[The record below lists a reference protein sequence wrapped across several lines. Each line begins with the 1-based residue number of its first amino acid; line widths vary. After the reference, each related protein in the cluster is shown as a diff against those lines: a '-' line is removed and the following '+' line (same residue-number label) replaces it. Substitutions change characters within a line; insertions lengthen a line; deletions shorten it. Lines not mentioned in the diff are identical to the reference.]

1 MSRVCLV
8 CQNID
13 CKSRGS
19 EQVMSEL
26 QKRITEKGLSDVEVK
41 PYMCFG
47 ACQDGPNVV
56 LYPEKNWY
64 AKVKVEDLDDITAHL
79 AGGPHVQRLDTIDS
93 SLKEL
98 IYQLLKRSAPQLANI
113 SIAIRAR
120 PTISLSS

>member
-1 MSRVCLV
+1 MPVSQSCLV

-19 EQVMSEL
+19 EQIAAEL
-26 QKRITEKGLSDVEVK
+26 QEKIAAKGLTDIDVK

-47 ACQDGPNVV
+47 ACQEGPNVV
-56 LYPEKNWY
+56 IYPGKNWY
-64 AKVKVEDLDDITAHL
+64 AHVKSTDLDDIVAHL

-98 IYQLLKRSAPQLANI
+98 IYQLLD
-113 SIAIRAR
+113 
-120 PTISLSS
+120 TGVF